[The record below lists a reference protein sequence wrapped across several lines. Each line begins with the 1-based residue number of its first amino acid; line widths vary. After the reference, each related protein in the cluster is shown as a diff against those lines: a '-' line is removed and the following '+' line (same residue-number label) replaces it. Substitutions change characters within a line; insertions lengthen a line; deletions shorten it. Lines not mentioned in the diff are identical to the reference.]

1 MSERHTESSWT
12 PNRIVL
18 RRLLRYREW
27 LLAGRGFTM
36 QQAVE
41 ELEVC
46 QRTVYRDMDY
56 VRTLGWDVEFCRRR
70 RIASQQFYWWQR
82 QLLDRDGN
90 GSKAEGS
97 SRPASFVPVRV
108 VLSSPAIELVH
119 PSGCLIRVAA
129 GAETSTLR
137 SVLKAL
143 SASEE

>member
-1 MSERHTESSWT
+1 MARARDERKEARW
-12 PNRIVL
+12 
-18 RRLLRYREW
+18 RRLVRER
-27 LLAGRGFTM
+27 AASGRSV
-36 QQAVE
+36 A
-41 ELEVC
+41 
-46 QRTVYRDMDY
+46 
-56 VRTLGWDVEFCRRR
+56 EFCRRR